1 MKKTFLTILLC
12 GVMVLS
18 LTGCGKSSVEDAK
31 KDLQESQERHGYV
44 EKETVDVLVAKFNT
58 EVVDNSS
65 LNPASTDY
73 LTEDNNQYWYGLI
86 EGIYLVVVPEEYTG
100 DKTTEI
106 VDYMLLYVD
115 KTSKYETDAIS
126 YTKHLIKAN
135 NNQITDSEIE
145 TLLEDVKSVGKK
157 DEVVE
162 VNNGYA
168 RNVLFRK
175 NLAIEATNKALND
188 LKLRK
193 ANDDKLAAE
202 ALADAKV
209 LANSF

>member
-44 EKETVDVLVAKFNT
+44 
-58 EVVDNSS
+58 
-65 LNPASTDY
+65 STDY

-145 TLLEDVKSVGKK
+145 TLLEDVKSKPNSG
-157 DEVVE
+157 ETS
-162 VNNGYA
+162 NNGKGISIGYTE
-168 RNVLFRK
+168 NDETYQFQVLRLYK
-175 NLAIEATNKALND
+175 
-188 LKLRK
+188 
-193 ANDDKLAAE
+193 
-202 ALADAKV
+202 
-209 LANSF
+209 

>member
-126 YTKHLIKAN
+126 YTKHLRFLYKGIIINHNKNRAN
-135 NNQITDSEIE
+135 
-145 TLLEDVKSVGKK
+145 LH
-157 DEVVE
+157 
-162 VNNGYA
+162 
-168 RNVLFRK
+168 
-175 NLAIEATNKALND
+175 
-188 LKLRK
+188 
-193 ANDDKLAAE
+193 
-202 ALADAKV
+202 
-209 LANSF
+209 

>member
-73 LTEDNNQYWYGLI
+73 LTEDN
-86 EGIYLVVVPEEYTG
+86 YLVVVPEEYTG

-145 TLLEDVKSVGKK
+145 TLLEDVKSKPNSG
-157 DEVVE
+157 ETS
-162 VNNGYA
+162 NNGKGISIGYTE
-168 RNVLFRK
+168 NDETYQFQVLRLYK
-175 NLAIEATNKALND
+175 
-188 LKLRK
+188 
-193 ANDDKLAAE
+193 
-202 ALADAKV
+202 
-209 LANSF
+209 

>member
-126 YTKHLIKAN
+126 YAKHLIKAN

-145 TLLEDVKSVGKK
+145 TLLEDVKSKPNSG
-157 DEVVE
+157 ETS
-162 VNNGYA
+162 NNGKGISIGYTE
-168 RNVLFRK
+168 NDETYQFQVLRLYK
-175 NLAIEATNKALND
+175 
-188 LKLRK
+188 
-193 ANDDKLAAE
+193 
-202 ALADAKV
+202 
-209 LANSF
+209 